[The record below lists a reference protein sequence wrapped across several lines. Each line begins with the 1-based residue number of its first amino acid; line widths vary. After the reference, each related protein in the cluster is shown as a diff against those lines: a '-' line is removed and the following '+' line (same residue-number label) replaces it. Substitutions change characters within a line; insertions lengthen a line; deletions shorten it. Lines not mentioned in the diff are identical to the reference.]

1 MLKLAINHSLFPWS
15 GAPQAYNSKLDFF
28 LAAYLRFSANGFGVC
43 SVTYRDITEAIGLST
58 NDAHA
63 VPKARKKINGVI
75 RNLLSRK
82 GELYAEDFITIGAPD
97 KKECEIKNGEIFKIP
112 VEDMHTHQKTPYIL
126 VGTDEFCKII
136 SAAKEA
142 RIKSA
147 ELFALYALIKSFMR
161 PTGVEEDD
169 GNILGC
175 WLLRE
180 HITKTLDISTPTY
193 MKYRRVLEENGLI
206 FFKQGQARIS
216 PALFSTTNE
225 PEVWAAIE
233 ETISGNEG

>member
-28 LAAYLRFSANGFGVC
+28 LAAYLRFSVNGFGVC

-58 NDAHA
+58 NDTHA

-82 GELYAEDFITIGAPD
+82 GELYAEDFITIGAPE

-126 VGTDEFCKII
+126 VDTDEFCKIP
-136 SAAKEA
+136 
-142 RIKSA
+142 A
-147 ELFALYALIKSFMR
+147 EFRVGLCNFQQFFPNTYSFCFCI
-161 PTGVEEDD
+161 
-169 GNILGC
+169 NFSFHCIIL
-175 WLLRE
+175 
-180 HITKTLDISTPTY
+180 SF
-193 MKYRRVLEENGLI
+193 V
-206 FFKQGQARIS
+206 
-216 PALFSTTNE
+216 
-225 PEVWAAIE
+225 
-233 ETISGNEG
+233 